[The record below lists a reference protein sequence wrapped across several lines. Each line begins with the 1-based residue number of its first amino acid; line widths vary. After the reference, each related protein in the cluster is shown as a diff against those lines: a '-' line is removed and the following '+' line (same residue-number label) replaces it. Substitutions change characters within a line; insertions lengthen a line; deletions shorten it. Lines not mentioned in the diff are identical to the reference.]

1 MMMKITNK
9 LMKTAAMLGTAVL
22 LSSFCGAAEPAWL
35 VDFSSADA
43 VYGCGDLHNIS
54 PGREE
59 DGMRLLF
66 SGSNTC
72 EDPYLSLTL
81 PSSAVDL
88 AKEHWFAMLVKTEET
103 GIGGEL
109 RFRSTSTGEQYP
121 CQPFSYADTEDWQLI
136 VVDLTDTGTMIYAPT
151 DRTYDGNLINLR
163 LDPFSVDCKSDIFY
177 QIRAYGLY
185 TSREDALTF
194 GEYMN
199 TENTTEK
206 PEEAIPEVL
215 LPDVDYGSFWRG
227 EAFARPADD
236 TVMRWLSMG
245 FSDNYPFIVDTLLER
260 GYRGIISNVNFN
272 AQYLRDDSEFA
283 LLNRVYDYAEER
295 NMALWIYDEYQWPSG
310 KAFGLVLEGHPEFRS
325 TGIEHKTITGT
336 DGNAQYRLN
345 GKDIAIQKAVL
356 TDDSG
361 TRTLETGE
369 GDLSVPAAG
378 KWTLDVYVLRYT
390 YEGVENPAD
399 FATLEHVDLLNP
411 AAVQRFIDVTYRKY
425 RDQLGADFDRIE
437 AFFTDEPQLGNRG
450 MLSYAVWTDGMED
463 RFYEKFGYDLDIAAV
478 FSGFTPEEKKMR
490 LHYYQLVSELFR
502 EAYIDQIAD
511 WCEENGTASSGHPLF
526 EENMNDQIETY
537 GGDFLQFVGGM
548 TIPGADL
555 LWVDPPHLLSDNN
568 IGSYMGLRYVASAA
582 KNAGKSDV
590 MVEWNPACVASN
602 TSFFSDIIGTSIGGA
617 SLTRLLGVNIFN
629 VIDHAHSYTIAEN
642 NRLNTY
648 IGRMNTILDGAVESG
663 DVALFYP
670 IATVQA
676 LHNADFDHSSTS
688 GGNTEAVEL
697 NRQYAKL
704 CKSLLENHVL
714 YTVIDDE
721 SLRGAAL
728 TEDGFMRIGNGAYRT
743 IILAWTQY
751 ISAEAM
757 EVLTEFSSLGGNV
770 LFVGEIPAYSTGTDG
785 DEEVAAMTNAL
796 AEGHFYNKAGTT
808 VIRELAAL
816 ANNRLTLQGNKNIS
830 MDALF
835 CGDFHT
841 DDKEITMLANST
853 SADGSVTVS
862 WTDGYT
868 GSYTVYYPGSGN
880 IETAEGEYTL
890 TVPAYESVFVIRDG
904 TPVTYGAV
912 VWQAAETEE
921 IKHIRPAETTPDTT
935 DTPADGTTAPT
946 SAGLLIGIS
955 AAAAAVLA
963 GLICV
968 LVKRKRK

>member
-1 MMMKITNK
+1 MKIPNK
-9 LMKTAAMLGTAVL
+9 LMKTAVILGTAVL
-22 LSSFCGAAEPAWL
+22 LSSFCCAAEPAWL
-35 VDFSSADA
+35 VDFSSDDA

-81 PSSAVDL
+81 PSAAVDL
-88 AKEHWFAMLVKTEET
+88 EKEHWFAMLVKTEES

-109 RFRSTSTGEQYP
+109 RFRSTTTGEQYP

-151 DRTYDGNLINLR
+151 DRIYDGNLINLR
-163 LDPFSVDCKSDIFY
+163 LDPFRVDCASDISY
-177 QIRAYGLY
+177 EIRAYGLY
-185 TSREDALTF
+185 ASREDALTF

-199 TENTTEK
+199 TENTAEKTE
-206 PEEAIPEVL
+206 ETTQEAA

-227 EAFARPADD
+227 EAFSRPADD
-236 TVMRWLSMG
+236 TVMRWLSLG

-272 AQYLRDDSEFA
+272 AQYLQDDSEFA
-283 LLNRVYDYAEER
+283 LLNRVYDYAAEQ

-310 KAFGLVLEGHPEFRS
+310 KAFGLVLEGHPEFRA
-325 TGIEHKTITGT
+325 TGIVHKTITGT
-336 DGNAQYRLN
+336 DGNAQYMLS

-369 GDLSVPAAG
+369 RDLSVPAAG
-378 KWTLDVYVLRYT
+378 KWTLDVYVQRYT

-399 FATLEHVDLLNP
+399 FTTLEHVDLLNP

-425 RDQLGADFDRIE
+425 KEQLGADFDRIE

-502 EAYIDQIAD
+502 EAYIQQIAD

-590 MVEWNPACVASN
+590 MVEWNPACVTSN

-617 SLTRLLGVNIFN
+617 SLTRLFGVNIFN
-629 VIDHAHSYTIAEN
+629 VIDHAHSYTVAEN

-648 IGRMNTILDGAVESG
+648 IGRMNTILNGAVESG

-721 SLRGAAL
+721 SLRGAVL
-728 TEDGFMRIGNGAYRT
+728 TEDGVMRIGNGAYRT
-743 IILAWTQY
+743 IVLAWAQY

-757 EVLTEFSSLGGNV
+757 EVLTEFAALGGNV
-770 LFVGEIPAYSTGTDG
+770 LFVGEIPAYTTGTNG
-785 DEEVAAMTNAL
+785 DETVAAMANVL
-796 AEGHFYNKAGTT
+796 ADGHFYNRAGTST
-808 VIRELAAL
+808 VREIAAL
-816 ANNRLTLQGNKNIS
+816 ANNRLTLQDNKNIPS
-830 MDALF
+830 DALF
-835 CGDFHT
+835 YGDFHT
-841 DDKEITMLANST
+841 DEHQITCLANST

-868 GSYTVYYPGSGN
+868 GRYTVYYPGSGN
-880 IETAEGEYTL
+880 IETAEGEYIL
-890 TVPAYESVFVIRDG
+890 TIPAYECIFVIRDG
-904 TPVTYGAV
+904 TPVNYGAV
-912 VWQAAETEE
+912 VWQAAEPED
-921 IKHIRPAETTPDTT
+921 IRHIRPAETTPDIT
-935 DTPADGTTAPT
+935 DPTVDDAPAPIL
-946 SAGLLIGIS
+946 AGLLIGIS
-955 AAAAAVLA
+955 TAALA
-963 GLICV
+963 GLLCI
-968 LVKRKRK
+968 LRRRKRK